1 MSRAHAGGSALHR
14 LHHPSPP
21 GQTAPVLDDDELTMS
36 RIRPIMATNLGL
48 GVFLMVIGV
57 GGSALMG

>member
-1 MSRAHAGGSALHR
+1 
-14 LHHPSPP
+14 
-21 GQTAPVLDDDELTMS
+21 MS